1 MLFRAMEGKN
11 HIHIGKEPNYILYGQ
26 LDDMCKEVRESS
38 IREIEKR
45 ERLDELN
52 ALACLCNRPRFD
64 GCENIIKELDNLK
77 HRYYPEYT
85 YDR

>member
-1 MLFRAMEGKN
+1 MEGEK

-26 LDDMCKEVRESS
+26 LHDLRAEVRNMPFPE
-38 IREIEKR
+38 EEKR
-45 ERLDELN
+45 ERLEELCG
-52 ALACLCNRPRFD
+52 LTCLCNRPRFN
-64 GCENIIKELDNLK
+64 GCKNIIKELDNLK

>member
-1 MLFRAMEGKN
+1 MLCWAMEGKK

-26 LDDMCKEVRESS
+26 LHDMAEEVEN
-38 IREIEKR
+38 IPFPEDEKR
-45 ERLDELN
+45 ERLEELTG
-52 ALACLCNRPRFD
+52 LTCLCNRPRFGD
-64 GCENIIKELDNLK
+64 CENIIKELDNLK